1 MLNPRQK
8 TNGKV
13 TGGMTRLS
21 TAVVILLLANLSALL
36 LFSYWLAGHRLYQVD
51 ECQNM
56 FVARLL
62 ATGKAEDS
70 YTGIT
75 LFVTPLSWL
84 AGRATNSSE
93 MFAQG
98 RLVGLAIFWLNIFLL
113 TLATQKRLFSV
124 EGLIAFQG
132 AATLA
137 PLWDYGFEIRHDN
150 LMLTG
155 LLLMWCAIRNAP
167 SRKASHFVIGAVA
180 VALQFVAF
188 KAFVYCL
195 PVFAIGLAAIAR
207 FPRRVVLKLVLASIA
222 GGVAA
227 FLTVRLA
234 YGAAGW
240 WDLYIRDLR
249 GISDAAPG
257 GYIFGPVRTLRR
269 LVVQTPLLVA
279 LATLGMISAMAEAWR
294 FRRLK
299 ISLEG
304 LLPEALLVFV
314 ALTALF
320 ANPAPFPYNL
330 VNLVPYAFLLAFRYG
345 TTLVQNGAADLLV
358 RPVVV
363 GAVVI
368 GHLLPFGIATYRHVG
383 MTGERQKTLM
393 QVAEALT
400 EPGRDPVYD
409 GVGMVPTRDSIHGQ
423 WLLHT
428 LNVRTFIDGP
438 APHIREMLDRKPAAV
453 IIPSY
458 RTDWLPSEDHAF
470 IRDRYL
476 PLADDFWVL
485 GTVLPPAGG
494 AFQIVHSGR
503 YRVYA
508 VGSAQTESRSKL
520 ESGSALVTQ
529 RLVPLQ
535 GTLDGK
541 PLVAGPIE
549 LPIGMHVVECPPE
562 RVYAIVWLGPRL
574 SGIPQIGEGDH
585 RTLFVNWY

>member
-1 MLNPRQK
+1 MLNSPNE
-8 TNGKV
+8 TNAKAEGAV
-13 TGGMTRLS
+13 THLS
-21 TAVVILLLANLSALL
+21 KPLVIALIANLCALL

-62 ATGKAEDS
+62 ATGKAEAS
-70 YTGIT
+70 YTGVT
-75 LFVTPLSWL
+75 LFVAPLAWV

-98 RLVGLAIFWLNIFLL
+98 RLIGLAIFWLNVFLL
-113 TLATQKRLFSV
+113 TLATQKRLFSAQ
-124 EGLIAFQG
+124 GLIALQG

-155 LLLMWCAIRNAP
+155 LLLMWCAIRIVP
-167 SRKASHFVIGAVA
+167 SRPGGYFVVGAVA

-222 GGVAA
+222 GGIAA
-227 FLTVRLA
+227 FLIVRLA
-234 YGAAGW
+234 YGVAGW

-257 GYIFGPVRTLRR
+257 GYVFGPLRTLRR
-269 LVVQTPLLVA
+269 LVVQTPLVTA
-279 LATLGMISAMAEAWR
+279 LGTLGMISSVAQAWR
-294 FRRLK
+294 FRRIN
-299 ISLEG
+299 ISPEG
-304 LLPEALLVFV
+304 LLPEALLLFV

-330 VNLVPYAFLLAFRYG
+330 VNLAPYAFLLAFRYG
-345 TTLVQNGAADLLV
+345 TTLVQNSAHRV
-358 RPVVV
+358 VTPVVV

-383 MTGERQKTLM
+383 MTNDRQKTLM

-428 LNVRTFIDGP
+428 LNVRNFIDGP
-438 APHIREMLDRKPAAV
+438 APHIREMLERKPAAV

-458 RTDWLPSEDHAF
+458 RTDWLPSEDHGF

-485 GTVLPPAGG
+485 GTILPAGG
-494 AFQIVHSGR
+494 SAFQIFHSGR

-508 VGSAQTESRSKL
+508 VGSSSTEFVSELDSRSSVLFQDSTRL
-520 ESGSALVTQ
+520 E
-529 RLVPLQ
+529 
-535 GTLDGK
+535 GTLDGR
-541 PLVAGPIE
+541 PLVEGSVE
-549 LPIGMHVVECPPE
+549 LPIGTHVIECPPQYI
-562 RVYAIVWLGPRL
+562 YAIVWLGPRL
-574 SGIPQIGEGDH
+574 NGVPQLAVSDH